1 MTLLPHLAAR
11 LYGVPLAIHRP
22 KLDVILAVLG
32 PRVAYPSSGTDLT
45 APSGYTPPARAAPG
59 LASPQHGHPLSG
71 VAVIP
76 IHGTLVRRTVG
87 LEAES
92 GLTSYVGL
100 TAQLD
105 AALANPDVAAILLD
119 IDSPGGESGGV
130 FDLADRIRAVAQ
142 VKPVWAVAND
152 MAFSAAYALAS
163 AASRVFVSRTG
174 GVGSIGVIAMH
185 VDQSQKDNQDGVR
198 YTAVFAG
205 DRKNDLNPH
214 APLSGEAHACL
225 QAEVHRIYGLFVE
238 TVARHRGLSP
248 SAVRDTE
255 AGLFFGQAAVAMG
268 LADAVGTCDD
278 ALDQLLQTVSARPTP
293 VAHTHPTGH
302 LGAVGHSRLLFTPPS
317 EPSMSLQTDPN
328 PPTTAVPEP
337 IHTDPAQTHLEH
349 LSAPTTAAASTF
361 MATPTAQ
368 ANALEIAQTCQLAGR
383 TDLIVGFLEAQASA
397 AQVRHQ
403 LLAAQ
408 ADASPEI
415 VSRIPP
421 QTETDVSSAAS
432 LSASTTH
439 NPLIQ
444 AAKHLAAQSASLKK
458 EN

>member
-11 LYGVPLAIHRP
+11 LFGVPLAIHRP

-32 PRVAYPSSGTDLT
+32 PRVGLADL
-45 APSGYTPPARAAPG
+45 AAAPG
-59 LASPQHGHPLSG
+59 HTPPQRDSSATSGSSPG

-92 GLTSYVGL
+92 GLTSYTGL
-100 TAQLD
+100 AAQLD
-105 AALANPDVAAILLD
+105 AAIGNPAVSAILLD

-130 FDLADRIRAVAQ
+130 FDLADRIRAASQ

-185 VDQSQKDNQDGVR
+185 VDQSEKDAQDGVH

-214 APLSGEAHACL
+214 EPISSEAHAFL
-225 QAEVHRIYGLFVE
+225 KAEVNRIYGLFVD
-238 TVARHRGLSP
+238 TVARHRGIEA

-268 LADAVGTCDD
+268 LADAVGTFDE
-278 ALDQLLQTVSARPTP
+278 ALAQLLASLSPNPTP
-293 VAHTHPTGH
+293 VAVATRAGSFCNHPK
-302 LGAVGHSRLLFTPPS
+302 
-317 EPSMSLQTDPN
+317 ESLMNDR
-328 PPTTAVPEP
+328 
-337 IHTDPAQTHLEH
+337 TDPAALDRPLADPAGSPAQPPAAT
-349 LSAPTTAAASTF
+349 LSVADAV
-361 MATPTAQ
+361 
-368 ANALEIAQTCQLAGR
+368 EIAQTCTLAGR
-383 TDLIVGFLEAQASA
+383 TDLIAGFLEANTAPATVRSRLLSA
-397 AQVRHQ
+397 KAE
-403 LLAAQ
+403 
-408 ADASPEI
+408 ASPEI
-415 VSRIPP
+415 VSRIAP
-421 QTETDVSSAAS
+421 DAS
-432 LSASTTH
+432 RPAPA
-439 NPLIQ
+439 NPLID
-444 AAKHLAAQSASLKK
+444 AARNLAAQSSALKK
-458 EN
+458 EI